1 MIHYI
6 KTVVFWTVVYLLIG
20 PRQFRVGL
28 RNEFIKFL
36 VWIGLV
42 EYEESDANDDSG
54 SHHLWKSKHQNL
66 PLKFYGGGASRNFE
80 YYFSGQSRVRVGSV
94 RDIVE
99 WLLGCEYV
107 SDPEQFGKRDHWQHP
122 VDFEKTRRGDCE
134 DFALWAW
141 RKLVELGHDAEFMVG
156 KWLHDG
162 RVGTHAWVFL
172 RHEGEQ
178 FVFESTGRSPER
190 IIKLHDDEMDNYIPF
205 ASVDSQLRKKVYNGM
220 LHWVMNND

>member
-6 KTVVFWTVVYLLIG
+6 KTVVLWFSIYLVFG
-20 PRQFRVGL
+20 PREFRVGL
-28 RNEFIKFL
+28 FHEVVKLL
-36 VWIGLV
+36 VWLGIV
-42 EYEESDANDDSG
+42 EYEETNKDDEVG
-54 SHHLWKSKHQNL
+54 SYHLWESRYQNL
-66 PLKFYGGGASRNFE
+66 PLKFYGGGANRKFD
-80 YYFSGQSRVRVGSV
+80 YYFFRQSRVRVDSV

-107 SDPEQFGKRDHWQHP
+107 SDSEQFGKRDHWQHP

-141 RKLVELGHDAEFMVG
+141 RKLVDLGQDAEFMVG
-156 KWLHDG
+156 KWIHDG

-172 RHEGEQ
+172 RHEGEE
-178 FVFESTGRSPER
+178 FVFESTGRTPER
-190 IIKLHDDEMDNYIPF
+190 IVKLHQDESENYIPF

-220 LHWVMNND
+220 MHWIMNND